1 MLKPLFLAYRHLYF
15 NFQWFIGEGRP
26 TDRLFL
32 HIIALN
38 VHPHIP
44 TVQFMC
50 TDLNDK
56 ISLFYLALGRDEEFC
71 NRHVCMSVCISVCL
85 SVSMSLKSTCL
96 NFTKFS
102 VHIVCHHDSVIL
114 QQKMQ
119 YVSYCYPIIIHI
131 MARERWWKWTYFQSD
146 SPMGSWRIR
155 CSRKSDLPEG
165 STGGKVCCMMDC
177 LLWTEKGSYPARIDY
192 WVFSYYWC

>member
-1 MLKPLFLAYRHLYF
+1 MQKLLFLTYRHLYF
-15 NFQWFIGEGRP
+15 NFDKFIGEGRS

-56 ISLFYLALGRDEEFC
+56 ISLFYLALVRDEEFC
-71 NRHVCMSVCISVCL
+71 NRHVCISVCL

-114 QQKMQ
+114 QQKCSM
-119 YVSYCYPIIIHI
+119 
-131 MARERWWKWTYFQSD
+131 F
-146 SPMGSWRIR
+146 RI
-155 CSRKSDLPEG
+155 
-165 STGGKVCCMMDC
+165 V
-177 LLWTEKGSYPARIDY
+177 IQ
-192 WVFSYYWC
+192 